1 MYDYDNRYLV
11 DPDSPLR
18 SVDGVSIRTPSSYSV
33 EIEDVSAANAGR
45 TEDAV
50 MHKETVTTLTK
61 ISCSWNGLTFEQ
73 ATEILARFPKG
84 QEYFRVEFFDI
95 ELGGFT
101 TKTFYVGN
109 RTADMYSGVLKIWNN
124 LSFSLIE
131 RGGEDYELSS
141 NSGSF

>member
-1 MYDYDNRYLV
+1 MYENYQV

-18 SVDGVSIRTPSSYSV
+18 SVDGVAIKTPSSFSV
-33 EIEDVSAANAGR
+33 EIEDVSSANAGR

-61 ISCSWNGLTFEQ
+61 ISCSWSGLTFEQ
-73 ATEILARFPKG
+73 ARGVLERFPKSR
-84 QEYFRVEFFDI
+84 EYFRIEYFDI
-95 ELGGFT
+95 ALCGFV

-109 RTADMYSGVLKIWNN
+109 RTADMYSGVLKLWNN

-141 NSGSF
+141 DSGSF